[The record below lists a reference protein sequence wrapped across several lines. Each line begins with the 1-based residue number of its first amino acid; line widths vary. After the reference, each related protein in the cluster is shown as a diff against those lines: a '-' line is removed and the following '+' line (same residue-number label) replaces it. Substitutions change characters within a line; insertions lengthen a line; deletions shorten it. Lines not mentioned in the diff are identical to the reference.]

1 MLCYAN
7 PGRWNGGGG
16 MALLPPLP
24 PPPPLFRQENSI
36 ETGNHRV
43 FGVLNAKRS
52 RLRRVKITENIF
64 PYREMLE
71 GVVYLAR
78 ALFVQS
84 KPGNVGQE

>member
-1 MLCYAN
+1 
-7 PGRWNGGGG
+7 
-16 MALLPPLP
+16 MAVVEWPFFPPF

-78 ALFVQS
+78 AHCLCKANQGTWGKS
-84 KPGNVGQE
+84 NI